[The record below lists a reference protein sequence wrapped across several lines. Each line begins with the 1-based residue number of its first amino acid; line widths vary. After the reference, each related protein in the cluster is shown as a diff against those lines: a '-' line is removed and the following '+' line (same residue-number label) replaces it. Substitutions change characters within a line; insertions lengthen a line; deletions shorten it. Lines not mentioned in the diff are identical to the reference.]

1 MNHIYFY
8 YKLSNLKLIY
18 FEKIQ
23 YYIYNLFENILK
35 STDIYILIK
44 YIYILNIIEFSS
56 ALKTKITIT
65 ITMFM
70 KRINFIQ
77 RPTP

>member
-23 YYIYNLFENILK
+23 YYIFNLFEYILK

-56 ALKTKITIT
+56 ALKTKI
-65 ITMFM
+65 
-70 KRINFIQ
+70 
-77 RPTP
+77 